1 MGSRFSLMASAQW
14 YFVGKREFG
23 RKGYERAARAF
34 DAADDAISMR
44 GRDVMV
50 TGANAGLGLAVS
62 EALLRRGA
70 TVHMVCRNRERG
82 TAARAALL
90 RDVGCEESQL
100 LLHEADCGL
109 AQSLKAFAANF
120 LETHTKLDVL
130 INNAGVLAP
139 ERMDMSDGGEAC
151 MSVALGGTF
160 LLSGLLLP
168 ALAAGAEAAGAGARS
183 RIINVSS
190 GGMYMAKVDAA
201 DLDLR
206 KGAYDGTLQYCRAK
220 RAQVELTTAMQE
232 RLDAAAVPVDVH
244 AMHPGWADTPGVRT
258 SIPGFFKS
266 NGSDFRTPEMGADTI
281 VWLASTPKVAGHGGS
296 FYLDRKAVSPHM
308 PLAMTH
314 ASADERQALWGA
326 CEQKF
331 DWVWAPGV
339 GAAGAGAGAGATA
352 GS

>member
-1 MGSRFSLMASAQW
+1 MSA
-14 YFVGKREFG
+14 
-23 RKGYERAARAF
+23 
-34 DAADDAISMR
+34 
-44 GRDVMV
+44 
-50 TGANAGLGLAVS
+50 T
-62 EALLRRGA
+62 
-70 TVHMVCRNRERG
+70 TV
-82 TAARAALL
+82 
-90 RDVGCEESQL
+90 
-100 LLHEADCGL
+100 
-109 AQSLKAFAANF
+109 
-120 LETHTKLDVL
+120 
-130 INNAGVLAP
+130 
-139 ERMDMSDGGEAC
+139 
-151 MSVALGGTF
+151 
-160 LLSGLLLP
+160 
-168 ALAAGAEAAGAGARS
+168 LAAGAEAAGAGARS

-220 RAQVELTTAMQE
+220 RAQVELTAAMQE
-232 RLDAAAVPVDVH
+232 RLDAAAAPVDVH

-296 FYLDRKAVSPHM
+296 FYLDRKAVSQHM

-331 DWVWAPGV
+331 DWVWPPGGAGV
-339 GAAGAGAGAGATA
+339 GAAAAATGATA